1 MLKYLVA
8 LVVLLFTFE
17 SYGGTYEACF
27 NTQMNEETSSPA
39 QFLID

>member
-17 SYGGTYEACF
+17 SYAGAYDAHF
-27 NTQMNEETSSPA
+27 NTQIKEETSSPA